1 MVQKVQKPPFT
12 CKQAPNPLNY
22 LTFWQGGF
30 CTIGLQKP
38 AETCKNPLGIFKHVH
53 KKACSR
59 VCTGKIKLDTGGYKL
74 DMIIQYSEH
83 SALVSFLCF
92 PCVPWFVSHDKKNDQ
107 PRNARNTRKK

>member
-38 AETCKNPLGIFKHVH
+38 SETCKNPPQHYVAYTQNWR
-53 KKACSR
+53 ACPAASISS
-59 VCTGKIKLDTGGYKL
+59 V
-74 DMIIQYSEH
+74 Q
-83 SALVSFLCF
+83 LCLLADR
-92 PCVPWFVSHDKKNDQ
+92 SLSLNS
-107 PRNARNTRKK
+107 T